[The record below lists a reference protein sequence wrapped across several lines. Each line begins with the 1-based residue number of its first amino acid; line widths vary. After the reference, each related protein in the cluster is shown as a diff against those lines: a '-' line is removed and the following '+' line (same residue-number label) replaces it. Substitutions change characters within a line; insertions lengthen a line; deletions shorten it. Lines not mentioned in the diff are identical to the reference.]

1 MAPPSSHKGEGRT
14 WPVTMVTQLLAH
26 SGHPQ
31 KVQGAEARARHECWE
46 QAMGGGQAN
55 QAQPAPDLHPRQRS
69 EPDSWTPS
77 EVTARLLDTQQG
89 LDCSR
94 LWDSVAMRP

>member
-55 QAQPAPDLHPRQRS
+55 Q
-69 EPDSWTPS
+69 
-77 EVTARLLDTQQG
+77 G
-89 LDCSR
+89 
-94 LWDSVAMRP
+94 